1 VTAWQS
7 WHEDYEDPAS
17 DLSRRLAVVQE
28 SIRTWA
34 DEAPPGP
41 LRLVSICAGQGHD
54 VIGALGGHRRRR
66 DVSGLL
72 VELDGENVAAAR
84 RGLQRAGLAAVA
96 AVAGDA
102 GRLDAYTSAVPADL
116 VLVCGVFGNISVPD
130 VRRTVLA
137 LPMLLAAGGTVVWTR
152 HRREPDLTPT
162 IRKWFS
168 ELGFVEIGFTSPGPN
183 RFAVGTHRLVGE
195 ARAFEAGDAPLFTF
209 QR

>member
-1 VTAWQS
+1 MTAWQS

-34 DEAPPGP
+34 DEAPTGP
-41 LRLVSICAGQGHD
+41 LRVVSVCAGQGHD
-54 VIGALGGHRRRR
+54 VVGALGGHRRGR

-72 VELDGENVAAAR
+72 VELDEENVAAAR
-84 RGLQRAGLAAVA
+84 RGLQRAGLAGVV

-102 GRLDAYTSAVPADL
+102 GRLDAYASAVPADL

-130 VRRTVLA
+130 VRRTIDA
-137 LPMLLAAGGTVVWTR
+137 LPMLVAAGGTVVWTR
-152 HRREPDLTPT
+152 HRREPDLTPM

-168 ELGFVEIGFTSPGPN
+168 GLGFVEIGFASPGPD
-183 RFAVGTHRLVGE
+183 RFAGGTHRFDGE
-195 ARAFEAGDAPLFTF
+195 PRAFKADDAPLFTF